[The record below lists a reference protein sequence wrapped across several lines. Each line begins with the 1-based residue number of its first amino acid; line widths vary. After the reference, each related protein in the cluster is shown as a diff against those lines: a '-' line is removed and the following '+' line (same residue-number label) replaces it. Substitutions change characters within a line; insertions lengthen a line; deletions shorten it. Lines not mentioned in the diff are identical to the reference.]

1 VGVRAFARWPA
12 RHRRWVIGCWA
23 VLVLLLAGLSR
34 AAGGASF
41 NNNVTLPPGYGSQ
54 QAQALLQGHFPQ
66 AGGDQDQIVVHVTAG
81 TVTDPAAR
89 YRLQAMF
96 ARVARL
102 PHVAGVASPYDSH
115 GQAISRHATTAF
127 ATVTFDAQANDL
139 PGPAVSAVIAA
150 ARAARTPSLQVAL
163 LGQAIENT
171 ESSGPS
177 QATAV
182 GLGFAVLVLLVLFGS
197 VVAMLMPILTVIVA
211 IAAGIS
217 VNALISHVMNMN
229 TATEAVALMIAL
241 GVGVDYSLFIVSRFR
256 SLLADGQGPERA
268 AAGSVGTSGRAVLF
282 AGSIVVLAL
291 LGLLLLGVSITS
303 AIAVGAAVEVAFT
316 MAAALTLL
324 PAVLSLL
331 GPRVN
336 SLRVP
341 GRHPAGSPAASARL
355 GSWATLVQRR
365 RWLLAAAVAV
375 VLAVLALPLL
385 SLRLGESDASTD
397 PPGSTT
403 YQAYRLLAGGFGPGF
418 TGPLLLAADLPARPD
433 AVVLEHLA
441 SAVRSEPGVA
451 SVSPPQ
457 VSPAGTAAVLQV
469 YPATSPQSAATS
481 ELVRRLRGT
490 IIPRATAGTGVTVY
504 VGGPTATF
512 IDLGA
517 LLGGRLLP
525 FVAVVLVIGFALL
538 LAVFRSVAIPLT
550 ASVLSLLSIGAA
562 LGVVVAVFQYG
573 WTGLPPGPVNFA
585 VPTMTFA
592 IVFGLSTDYQV
603 FLLSRIQEE
612 WHTHHDNARAVHDG
626 ISRVSGVITG
636 AAIIMIAVFGS
647 FVLGGLQL
655 LVQFGVAFAVAVA
668 LDAFLI
674 RFALVPALMYI
685 LGDRNWALPAWL
697 GWLPRMNIDG
707 DNRDMAMP
715 PADVRLT
722 EALPGTPEAAAVL
735 REYFRDIASRV
746 YGREATDSEVD
757 AEMRADPSDD
767 LCPPGGLLLLA
778 RRGTAVIGCVGL
790 RVLPGGLG
798 EVTRVFVGPA
808 ARGAGVGGLLMRAV
822 EDAARDRGLARV
834 RLDTRSELA
843 EARRLYA
850 RNGYQPAAPFNEG
863 WADLWFEKS
872 LAAG

>member
-1 VGVRAFARWPA
+1 VRSLARWPA
-12 RHRRWVIGCWA
+12 RHRWWVIGGWA
-23 VLVLLLAGLSR
+23 VLVLLLAGLAR

-41 NNNVTLPPGYGSQ
+41 NNNVSLPPGYGSQ
-54 QAQALLQGHFPQ
+54 QAQALLQQHFPQ
-66 AGGDQDQIVVHVTAG
+66 AAGDQDQIVVHVTAG
-81 TVTDPAAR
+81 TVTDPAVR
-89 YRLQAMF
+89 DRLQAMF

-102 PHVAGVASPYDSH
+102 PQVAGVASPYDSR
-115 GQAISRHATTAF
+115 GQAVSRDARTAF
-127 ATVTFDAQANDL
+127 ATVTFDAPANDL
-139 PGPAVSAVIAA
+139 PDGAVSAVIGT
-150 ARAARTPSLQVAL
+150 ARAARTPALQVAL

-171 ESSGPS
+171 ESSGPG
-177 QATAV
+177 QATIV

-197 VVAMLMPILTVIVA
+197 VVAMLMPILTVLVA

-217 VNALISHVMNMN
+217 LNALISHVMNMN

-256 SLLADGQGPERA
+256 SLLADGHGPERA

-291 LGLLLLGVSITS
+291 LGMLLLGVSITS

-341 GRHPAGSPAASARL
+341 GRHPAGSATTSARL
-355 GSWATLVQRR
+355 GSWATVVQRA
-365 RWLLAAAVAV
+365 RWAVATAVIV
-375 VLAVLALPLL
+375 VLATAALPLL
-385 SLRLGESDASTD
+385 SLRLGESDASSD
-397 PPGSTT
+397 PPGTTT
-403 YQAYRLLAGGFGPGF
+403 YQAYRLLADGFGPGF
-418 TGPLLLAADLPARPD
+418 TGPLLLAAELPAPSD
-433 AVVLEHLA
+433 AAVLDRLA
-441 SAVRSEPGVA
+441 GTVRSEPGVA

-469 YPATSPQSAATS
+469 YPDSSPQSAATGD
-481 ELVRRLRGT
+481 LVRRLRGT
-490 IIPRATAGTGVTVY
+490 IIPRATSGTGVTVY

-517 LLGGRLLP
+517 LLGSRLLP
-525 FVAVVLVIGFALL
+525 FIAVVLAIGFVLL
-538 LAVFRSVAIPLT
+538 LIVFRSVAIPLT
-550 ASVLSLLSIGAA
+550 TAMLNLLSIGAA

-573 WTGLPPGPVNFA
+573 WTGLAPGPVNFA

-603 FLLSRIQEE
+603 FLLSRVQEE
-612 WHTHHDNARAVHDG
+612 WHAHHDSARAVHDG
-626 ISRVSGVITG
+626 ISRVSGIITG

-655 LVQFGVAFAVAVA
+655 LQEFGVAFAVAVA

-674 RFALVPALMYI
+674 RFALVPAVMYI
-685 LGDRNWALPAWL
+685 LGDRNWRLPAWL
-697 GWLPRMNIDG
+697 GWLPRVQTDSN
-707 DNRDMAMP
+707 NRDMAMP
-715 PADVRLT
+715 PPDVRLT
-722 EALPGTPEAAAVL
+722 EVLPGSPEGRAVL
-735 REYFRDIASRV
+735 TGYFRDIVSRSR
-746 YGREATDSEVD
+746 GREATGDEVD
-757 AEMRADPSDD
+757 AEMRDDPSDD
-767 LCPPGGLLLLA
+767 LCPPGGLLLVA
-778 RRGTAVIGCVGL
+778 RQGTAVIGCVGL

-798 EVTRVFVGPA
+798 EVTRMFVQPA
-808 ARGAGVGGLLMRAV
+808 ARGGGVGGLLMQAV
-822 EDAARDRGLARV
+822 EDAARDRGLTRV
-834 RLDTRSELA
+834 RLDTRSDLT

-850 RNGYQPAAPFNEG
+850 RNGYQPVAPFNDG
-863 WADLWFEKS
+863 RWADLWFEKS
-872 LAAG
+872 LAG